1 MEQHKEEKRSTESHP
16 LFLDNITESNV
27 FVFDNS
33 TTNPTHEIY
42 SSSCGAVLCLEGTA
56 SFRVNDKQYEIKKND
71 LILCVPH
78 MFVQNVMVHLDCR
91 FIGLGMS
98 PAYFENIFTMTSK
111 TYEANLI
118 IKENPLIHLDEA
130 EAQGFQLGFMLIKQ
144 KLQCDKLPHHNQ
156 VMKLLMQSLSMDF
169 FDVLVPKLNLDLS
182 ANSYSS
188 SVNIFKRFVN
198 LVSESSP
205 YRHEVNYYANKL
217 CITPKYL
224 SAICKKESGKTAS
237 DIINSYTI
245 EYIKQQ
251 LSTSTMSIKEIA
263 ATTGFDNLSFFGKY
277 VKRELGMSPR
287 EYRFNNLA

>member
-1 MEQHKEEKRSTESHP
+1 MEQQKEEKRSTKSHP

-27 FVFDNS
+27 FVFDNN

-42 SSSCGAVLCLEGTA
+42 SNSCGAVLCLEGTA
-56 SFRVNDKQYEIKKND
+56 SFKVNDKQYEIKQND

-98 PAYFENIFTMTSK
+98 PAYFEKIFTMTSN

-118 IKENPLIHLDEA
+118 IKQNPLIHLDET

-144 KLQCDKLPHHNQ
+144 KLQCNKLPHHNQ
-156 VMKLLMQSLSMDF
+156 VMKLLMRSLSMDF
-169 FDVLVPKLNLDLS
+169 FDILVPKLNLEQS
-182 ANSYSS
+182 TNSYSS
-188 SVNIFKRFVN
+188 SVNIFKRFIN
-198 LVSESSP
+198 LVSELSP
-205 YRHEVNYYANKL
+205 LKYEVKFYANEL

-224 SAICKKESGKTAS
+224 STICKKESGKTAS
-237 DIINSYTI
+237 SLINSYTI
-245 EYIKQQ
+245 EYIKQK
-251 LSTSTMSIKEIA
+251 LSTSHMSIKEIA
-263 ATTGFDNLSFFGKY
+263 SATGFDNLSFFGKY

-287 EYRFNNLA
+287 EYRINNQT